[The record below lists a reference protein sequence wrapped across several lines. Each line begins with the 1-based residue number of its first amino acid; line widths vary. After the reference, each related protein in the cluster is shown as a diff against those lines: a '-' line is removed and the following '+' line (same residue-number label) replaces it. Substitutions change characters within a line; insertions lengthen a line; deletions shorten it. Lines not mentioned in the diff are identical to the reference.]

1 MSQATRGE
9 RVHGPE
15 PQRGGARPAAAYV
28 GFVFA
33 LCAVLAPQALES
45 STTGWVLAACFA
57 LCALVGA
64 AWAAARERAQRT
76 NGPLLA
82 LATLHAL
89 LVAPELGLRSAGFVH
104 ISGIQFG
111 YPHPEDF
118 WRLELDDELFWKL
131 PSSEPMANSLGF
143 FGPEPARPKPAGVRR
158 FVMLGDS
165 CSQQHHPF
173 AWPELAARELAT
185 QLGAPV
191 ECVNLAMSGYTT
203 LQGRRVAQRWLREL
217 EPDLV
222 ALYYGW
228 NDHWL
233 ARGAPDAQ
241 KGPAL
246 VFERLYRAS
255 ALLQGVR
262 KLAVGAGLL
271 QGEARLLADTNRVP
285 LEEYEANL
293 VALVTLARECGAKV
307 VLVSAPSL
315 HDVRVPEYLL
325 KHHFQRDAQAVVAE
339 HARYN
344 AALREVAQRQETALL
359 DLERDFAARPERA
372 TLFLEDGIHFT
383 EAGRAAVAQAFSALV
398 NERGLL
404 R

>member
-1 MSQATRGE
+1 
-9 RVHGPE
+9 
-15 PQRGGARPAAAYV
+15 
-28 GFVFA
+28 
-33 LCAVLAPQALES
+33 
-45 STTGWVLAACFA
+45 
-57 LCALVGA
+57 
-64 AWAAARERAQRT
+64 
-76 NGPLLA
+76 
-82 LATLHAL
+82 
-89 LVAPELGLRSAGFVH
+89 
-104 ISGIQFG
+104 
-111 YPHPEDF
+111 
-118 WRLELDDELFWKL
+118 
-131 PSSEPMANSLGF
+131 
-143 FGPEPARPKPAGVRR
+143 
-158 FVMLGDS
+158 
-165 CSQQHHPF
+165 
-173 AWPELAARELAT
+173 
-185 QLGAPV
+185 
-191 ECVNLAMSGYTT
+191 MSGYTT